1 MKSLAVKY
9 RPNSFE
15 EVSGQNYTIDI
26 LKAQIENKD
35 IKNCYLFS
43 GASGCG
49 KALHPT
55 RTFLYRQSK
64 DTKDVYKIYL
74 DQVEVGDKILCPN
87 GNFEKVL
94 GKYKQ
99 EKSYSYRICLSDYS
113 IINSD
118 AGHLWNVYFNRS
130 KILRTVST
138 EYLLQKFESG
148 NIIQLER
155 MEKPYSGVYLNRPD
169 SFYKIFG
176 IFYRYGY
183 KKVDA
188 EQNEL
193 TLKIPS
199 DNPNKF
205 FIELDNLL
213 KQYYIDFSI
222 SVGNNKHIYNLRAKH
237 TDSILH
243 YFDFFI
249 FKGYTGL
256 SSDKIP
262 HFWNLS
268 YENKLDFLRGFFF
281 FNKNLKRRYLTFT
294 TTSIDLINSFKY
306 LIASLCGRISIA
318 KVYENNNINNTGN
331 TCFRVSVYLSKEILK
346 ELDFKHYIYKKEHNL
361 HLRIKD
367 IKVTKEQVEH
377 ICLSVDNSDKTFIIN
392 SFIPTHNTTVAR
404 IFGNKLNSGA
414 ENSIIEIDAASNNG
428 VDDIRNI
435 IKEAYFNSMNGQY
448 KIFIIDECHSI
459 SSQGWQAFLKT
470 LEEPPANTI
479 FIFCTT
485 EPHKIPLTIQNRL
498 QHFVF
503 NRMSAETIYK
513 RLMEILKK
521 ENLTNKISKEA
532 INYIAKVAKGGMRDG
547 IAYMDKVLSYKEN
560 NIDSKDVARILN
572 ISDYDNLI
580 ELIKNVNDKKV
591 VLEIINKVYSGGVEL
606 KGFINDLIKFVIE
619 LIKSSIIGIEETDIP
634 IDYKTDI
641 ENINPNKNYS
651 FLQDLLVKLIDLKS
665 KIIYENYSKPF
676 IEAFFIGI
684 SDDRTEE

>member
-26 LKAQIENKD
+26 LKAQIENKA

-55 RTFLYRQSK
+55 RTFLYRISN

-74 DQVEVGDKILCPN
+74 EQVEVGDKILCPN
-87 GNFEKVL
+87 GKFEKVL
-94 GKYKQ
+94 GKYIQ
-99 EKSYSYRICLSDYS
+99 EKSNSYRICLSDNS
-113 IINSD
+113 IIYCD

-130 KILRTVST
+130 KKLRTVST

-155 MEKPYSGVYLNRPD
+155 MKKPFEGIYLNRPN
-169 SFYKIFG
+169 SFYTLFG

-199 DNPNKF
+199 DNPNSL
-205 FIELDNLL
+205 FIKLDSLL
-213 KQYYIDFSI
+213 KEYSIAFSI
-222 SVGNNKHIYNLRAKH
+222 SVGNNKHIYNLKATY

-249 FKGYTGL
+249 SKGYTGL
-256 SSDKIP
+256 SSDRIP

-268 YENKLDFLRGFFF
+268 YSNKLDFLKGFFF
-281 FNKNLKRRYLTFT
+281 FNKELNRQYLTFT
-294 TTSIDLINSFKY
+294 TTSVDLINSFKNI
-306 LIASLCGRISIA
+306 IASLCGRIAIA
-318 KVYENNNINNTGN
+318 KVCENENTHN
-331 TCFRVSVYLSKEILK
+331 TCFRVSTYLSKELLR
-346 ELDFKHYIYKKEHNL
+346 ELGFSKYIPKKEHNL

-367 IKVTKEQVEH
+367 IKITNEQTEH
-377 ICLSVDNSDKTFIIN
+377 ICLSVDNEDKTFIIN

-435 IKEAYFNSMNGQY
+435 IKEAYFNSMNGKY

-470 LEEPPANTI
+470 LEEPPENTI

-503 NRMSAETIYK
+503 NRMSAEAIYK
-513 RLMEILKK
+513 RLMEILKS
-521 ENLTNKISKEA
+521 ENLINKISKEA
-532 INYIAKVAKGGMRDG
+532 VSYIAKVAKGGMRDG

-580 ELIKNVNDKKV
+580 ELLKNINDKKV
-591 VLEIINKVYSGGVEL
+591 VLEIINRVYSSGVEL
-606 KGFINDLIKFVIE
+606 KGFINDLIKFLIE
-619 LIKSSIIGIEETDIP
+619 LIKSSIVGIQETDIP
-634 IDYKTDI
+634 IDYKTEI

-651 FLQDLLVKLIDLKS
+651 FLQDLLTELIDLKS
-665 KIIYENYSKPF
+665 KIVYENYSKPF

-684 SDDRTEE
+684 SNDRTEE